1 MRVDEKWAAAG
12 LAVAILVP
20 VLVPVLATTPAAA
33 QAAPP
38 LTFHVVDN
46 FLKLPEHINMAEV
59 VGTALD
65 SKGHVFVLNRGHT
78 PILEFNPD
86 GSFMRTIGEGIPTE
100 GPHIVRVD
108 PQDNLWYIDAGT
120 NLVIK
125 FDQQMHI
132 QMVLGRRPE
141 PWTYMTH
148 VIERAIPQPQN
159 FYQPTDVTWGPDGSI
174 FVSDGYGNSRV
185 VKISPDGHWLKM
197 LGTYGSGPDQF
208 KTPHSIAVDA
218 QNNIYVADRGNFRI
232 QVYDDNLNFVKSIT
246 GIGAPWALCI
256 TNTSPQYMFTGDGN
270 GKLYK
275 MDMSGKV
282 LGMTVTGQ
290 DHGEEDTGDL
300 IHSLDCR
307 NPNVVYIGSAS
318 MFDVQKVTIK

>member
-12 LAVAILVP
+12 LAVAIM
-20 VLVPVLATTPAAA
+20 VPVLATTPAAA

-38 LTFHVVDN
+38 LAFHVVDN

-125 FDQQMHI
+125 F
-132 QMVLGRRPE
+132 
-141 PWTYMTH
+141 
-148 VIERAIPQPQN
+148 
-159 FYQPTDVTWGPDGSI
+159 
-174 FVSDGYGNSRV
+174 
-185 VKISPDGHWLKM
+185 
-197 LGTYGSGPDQF
+197 
-208 KTPHSIAVDA
+208 
-218 QNNIYVADRGNFRI
+218 
-232 QVYDDNLNFVKSIT
+232 
-246 GIGAPWALCI
+246 
-256 TNTSPQYMFTGDGN
+256 
-270 GKLYK
+270 
-275 MDMSGKV
+275 
-282 LGMTVTGQ
+282 
-290 DHGEEDTGDL
+290 
-300 IHSLDCR
+300 
-307 NPNVVYIGSAS
+307 
-318 MFDVQKVTIK
+318 